1 MASEDCYK
9 LQIGQV
15 LRYRR
20 AEEEPEKYVDDLLNF
35 RWIAQFPNAGA
46 FQLERGINTP
56 SLIKG
61 VDGIKR
67 RPAILIA
74 SSPHKKGTSET
85 PWQDFFDP
93 DNGHIRYYGD
103 NKNPGKDPA
112 SALGNK
118 ALLHAFQLAHSHEKE
133 LRAQT
138 PPMLFFR
145 RVTHDGKSKGFPQFL
160 GFGVIRSA
168 ELVTQWDNKAERSFT
183 NYAFDFTVLNMQA
196 EHEVFDW
203 NWIQSRRDTS
213 LTLEESNRRGPESW
227 RKWIAS
233 GANSLDTLRRRV
245 SKLSIE
251 SQEDQRPA
259 EGTELFDVLQTIYSY
274 YAGRKHKFEALAEI
288 ISERVVGND
297 LGIYRKGWVT
307 AAGGDGGADFIASI
321 ELGSGFSSAKL
332 IVLGQAKCES
342 LTTATGGNHIARTV
356 ARLKRGWLGVYVTTS
371 YFSAPVQQE
380 VIEDRYPIVLI
391 HGKRVAK
398 EVSEIVHESDTYD
411 TVEEFLDEVTS
422 AYESRIRQRQPEEI
436 LY

>member
-1 MASEDCYK
+1 
-9 LQIGQV
+9 V
-15 LRYRR
+15 
-20 AEEEPEKYVDDLLNF
+20 
-35 RWIAQFPNAGA
+35 
-46 FQLERGINTP
+46 
-56 SLIKG
+56 
-61 VDGIKR
+61 
-67 RPAILIA
+67 
-74 SSPHKKGTSET
+74 
-85 PWQDFFDP
+85 

-103 NKNPGKDPA
+103 NKKPGSDPA
-112 SALGNK
+112 SAPGNK

-145 RVTHDGKSKGFPQFL
+145 RVTHKGKSKGFPQFL

-168 ELVTQWDNKAERSFT
+168 ELVTQWDNKAECSFT

-203 NWIQSRRDTS
+203 DWIQSRRDTS
-213 LTLEESNRRGPESW
+213 LTLEESNQRGPTSW
-227 RKWIAS
+227 RKWIVS

-245 SKLSIE
+245 SKLTIE
-251 SQEDQRPA
+251 SPQNQRPT
-259 EGTELFDVLQTIYSY
+259 EGTELFDVLQAIYSY
-274 YAGRKHKFEALAEI
+274 YAGKKHKFEALAEV

-307 AAGGDGGADFIASI
+307 AAGGDGGADFVASI
-321 ELGSGFSSAKL
+321 ELGSEFSSAKL

-391 HGKRVAK
+391 HGKRVAQ
-398 EVSEIVHESDTYD
+398 EVSEIVHESDAYD
-411 TVEEFLDEVTS
+411 TVEQFLDEVTS
-422 AYESRIRQRQPEEI
+422 NYESRIRQRQPEEI

>member
-1 MASEDCYK
+1 MTTKESYE

-15 LRYRR
+15 LRYPR
-20 AEEEPEKYVDDLLNF
+20 AAEDPEEYVGGLLNF
-35 RWIAQFPNAGA
+35 RRLAQYPDAAA

-56 SLIKG
+56 ATVLG
-61 VDGIKR
+61 PDGIAR

-74 SSPHKKGTSET
+74 SSPHKKGTSGT

-103 NKNPGKDPA
+103 NKDPGKDPA
-112 SALGNK
+112 NAPGNK
-118 ALLHAFQLAHSHEKE
+118 ALMHAFQLAHSHEKE
-133 LRAQT
+133 FRAQT

-145 RVTHDGKSKGFPQFL
+145 RVSHEGKTKGFPEFL

-168 ELVTQWDNKAERSFT
+168 ELVTQWDNKNERSFT
-183 NYAFDFTVLNMQA
+183 NYAFDFTVLSMQR
-196 EHEVFDW
+196 EHEIFEW
-203 NWIQSRRDTS
+203 NWIRCRRDTS
-213 LTLEESNRRGPESW
+213 LTLEESNRRGPSSW
-227 RKWIAS
+227 QKWIAG
-233 GANSLDTLRRRV
+233 GANSLEALRRRV

-251 SQEDQRPA
+251 SA
-259 EGTELFDVLQTIYSY
+259 ENQKPMPGTTQYDVLQQIYSY
-274 YAGRKHKFEALAEI
+274 YSNKKHKFEALAEVVA
-288 ISERVVGND
+288 ERVIGRD
-297 LGIYRKGWVT
+297 LGIYRKGWLT
-307 AAGGDGGADFIASI
+307 AAGSDGGADFIASI
-321 ELGSGFSSAKL
+321 ELGSEFSSAKL

-398 EVSEIVHESDTYD
+398 EVAQIVHESDSYD
-411 TVEEFLDEVTS
+411 TVGQFLDEVTS

>member
-1 MASEDCYK
+1 MTSKESYK

-15 LRYRR
+15 LRYPR
-20 AEEEPEKYVDDLLNF
+20 ASEDPEEYIDGLLNF
-35 RWIAQFPNAGA
+35 RRIAKFPNSGA

-56 SLIKG
+56 AIVKG
-61 VDGIKR
+61 SDGIER

-85 PWQDFFDP
+85 PWQDFFDV

-103 NKNPGKDPA
+103 NKKPGSDPA
-112 SALGNK
+112 SSPGNK

-145 RVTHDGKSKGFPQFL
+145 RVTHGGKSKGFPQFL

-203 NWIQSRRDTS
+203 NWIQSRRDES
-213 LTLEESNRRGPESW
+213 LTLKESNRRGPSSW
-227 RKWIAS
+227 QKWIAA
-233 GANSLDTLRRRV
+233 GANSLDLLRRRV

-251 SQEDQRPA
+251 SPENQKPTP
-259 EGTELFDVLQTIYSY
+259 GTDLFDVLQQIYSY
-274 YAGRKHKFEALAEI
+274 YADKKHKFEALAEI
-288 ISERVVGND
+288 VAERVIGNN

-307 AAGGDGGADFIASI
+307 AAGSDGGADFVASI
-321 ELGSGFSSAKL
+321 ELGSEFSSAKL

-342 LTTATGGNHIARTV
+342 PTTATGGNHIARTV

-391 HGKRVAK
+391 PGKRVAK
-398 EVSEIVHESDTYD
+398 EVSEIVYESDNYES
-411 TVEEFLDEVTS
+411 VKQFLDEVTS
-422 AYESRIRQRQPEEI
+422 EYDSRIRQRQPEEI